1 MGKALSKME
10 EVVSM
15 PRVKKARGRMTKLVT
30 TAWWLGG
37 NIVWTVLT
45 GSIVLVAPVFIEYER
60 ECQMFEQL
68 AQTQSLQMN
77 APPPA

>member
-1 MGKALSKME
+1 MGKVMSKLE
-10 EVVSM
+10 EISSA
-15 PRVKKARGRMTKLVT
+15 PRMKKARARMVRLVT

-37 NIVWTVLT
+37 NILWTVMT

>member
-1 MGKALSKME
+1 ME
-10 EVVSM
+10 EFVSA

-77 APPPA
+77 APPMD

>member
-1 MGKALSKME
+1 MGMMMSKLE
-10 EVVSM
+10 EVLAA
-15 PRVKKARGRMTKLVT
+15 PRMKKARTRMTKLVT

-37 NIVWTVLT
+37 NVLWTVMT

-68 AQTQSLQMN
+68 AQSQSLQMN
-77 APPPA
+77 APLPA

>member
-1 MGKALSKME
+1 MGVAMSKLEDALSN
-10 EVVSM
+10 
-15 PRVKKARGRMTKLVT
+15 PRMKKARARMTKLVT

-37 NIVWTVLT
+37 NVLWTVMT
-45 GSIVLVAPVFIEYER
+45 GSIVLVAPIFIEYER

-68 AQTQSLQMN
+68 AQSQSLQMN

>member
-1 MGKALSKME
+1 MGKVMSKLE
-10 EVVSM
+10 EISEA
-15 PRVKKARGRMTKLVT
+15 PRMKKARSRMVKLVT

-37 NIVWTVLT
+37 NILWTVMT

-77 APPPA
+77 APIPA